1 MSAQAGGGWGLKDNE
16 AIQRDGGE
24 GGSTAASNRAGKR
37 SSKANSL
44 VQSDPRLAGPVG
56 RRAIRYGWGQS
67 NAGQQ
72 ILAKQKLGGRHDTR
86 SY

>member
-1 MSAQAGGGWGLKDNE
+1 MHKRGGGVKRQGSNTERW
-16 AIQRDGGE
+16 GE

-67 NAGQQ
+67 NAGQK